1 MMFLKYLYYIKD
13 NIDSQLFIHGFIRKK
28 ARILSYLIIL
38 IVIKNVV
45 HSRPKIFKINQ
56 KIYGL
61 AFYREGNVDEVKHHE
76 AKHVEFK
83 DTILKL

>member
-1 MMFLKYLYYIKD
+1 MMFLKYLHDVKN

-28 ARILSYLIIL
+28 AQILSYLRIL

-45 HSRPKIFKINQ
+45 HSRPKIFKIYQ
-56 KIYGL
+56 KKIL
-61 AFYREGNVDEVKHHE
+61 FSFLQKGNADEVKHRK
-76 AKHVEFK
+76 AKRVEFK